1 MPPEAKMLSLPG
13 KTIIATANRDE
24 TKIQQLQK
32 HGAEIIVLDQKDGRV
47 DLQALMRMLAEQ
59 QVNEVMVEAGP
70 TLNGELLQQNLVDE
84 LIVYMAP
91 VIMGDAA
98 KGLFTLPGLETM
110 QDRIDLHIN
119 DIRAVGR
126 DWRISAVV
134 KRLI

>member
-1 MPPEAKMLSLPG
+1 
-13 KTIIATANRDE
+13 
-24 TKIQQLQK
+24 
-32 HGAEIIVLDQKDGRV
+32 
-47 DLQALMRMLAEQ
+47 
-59 QVNEVMVEAGP
+59 
-70 TLNGELLQQNLVDE
+70 NGELLQQNLVDE